1 MWEVRS
7 LDPPVLQQLK
17 QKAKFSQTCANA
29 TSVIYKD
36 HVITY
41 ISLLPIYIFQ
51 VLVMKAS
58 LLFYNIHFSAK
69 ASRGFTVG
77 QLYYA

>member
-58 LLFYNIHFSAK
+58 HNIHFSAK